1 MSPGSHFGSC
11 LMLKLVLQSEYRI
24 IVRHRLSRAVG
35 PNLRAGGGLTLGD
48 LVLFYVR
55 ESAPQSRVGGNLRKR
70 LDTYYTQCVPL
81 RCDAESARVCAVC
94 NAL

>member
-1 MSPGSHFGSC
+1 
-11 LMLKLVLQSEYRI
+11 MLKLVLQSEYRI

-55 ESAPQSRVGGNLRKR
+55 ESAPQQAEWGG
-70 LDTYYTQCVPL
+70 TCT
-81 RCDAESARVCAVC
+81 EEARHILHTVRTVAM
-94 NAL
+94 